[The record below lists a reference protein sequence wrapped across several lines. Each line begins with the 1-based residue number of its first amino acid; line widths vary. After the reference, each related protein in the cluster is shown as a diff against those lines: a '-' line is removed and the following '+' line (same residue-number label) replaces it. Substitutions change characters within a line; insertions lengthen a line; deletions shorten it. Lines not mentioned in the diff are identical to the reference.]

1 MANSRA
7 DHYRRQAEDCRLQ
20 AEKSKLDGDKASW
33 LKLAAQWQRMA
44 EEADPAS
51 SQQAQQPQAKAKP
64 APHTG

>member
-1 MANSRA
+1 
-7 DHYRRQAEDCRLQ
+7 LQ
-20 AEKSKLDGDKASW
+20 AENSKLDGDKASW

-64 APHTG
+64 APQTG